1 MTSTTVSLRGVTKRY
16 RSLAALDA
24 VDLDLGSGITGLLGT
39 NGAGKTTMLRVMAT
53 VLAPEEGRVRLLG
66 RDPGDP
72 QARTVASIATYR
84 PEAGSFRVWLFTIAH
99 RVVIDAW
106 RKARP
111 ELSLEGIG
119 EIPEI
124 GVSPEHLAIARDRSR
139 DLAALVALLP
149 VDQANVVQLRL
160 AGLTDSEIAVV
171 LGRSHGAIRTAQ
183 HRAIK
188 RLQEL
193 ARAGDDAMRT
203 RL

>member
-1 MTSTTVSLRGVTKRY
+1 VGIELV
-16 RSLAALDA
+16 ALTQEPGNTARAWADE
-24 VDLDLGSGITGLLGT
+24 D
-39 NGAGKTTMLRVMAT
+39 
-53 VLAPEEGRVRLLG
+53 ERLLAVRSRVD
-66 RDPGDP
+66 RDSFALLYDRYVNRIYGYCFRRLQTRERAED
-72 QARTVASIATYR
+72 ATSETFLKAVASIATYR

-160 AGLTDSEIAVV
+160 AGLTDREIAVV

-193 ARAGDDAMRT
+193 ARAGDDTMRT

>member
-1 MTSTTVSLRGVTKRY
+1 M
-16 RSLAALDA
+16 ALIQEPGNTARAWADE
-24 VDLDLGSGITGLLGT
+24 D
-39 NGAGKTTMLRVMAT
+39 
-53 VLAPEEGRVRLLG
+53 ERLLAVRSRVD
-66 RDPGDP
+66 RDSFALLYDRYVNRIYGYCFRRLQTREHAED
-72 QARTVASIATYR
+72 ATSETFLKAIASIATYR
-84 PEAGSFRVWLFTIAH
+84 PEAGSFRAWLFTIAH

-160 AGLTDSEIAVV
+160 AGLTDREIAVV

-193 ARAGDDAMRT
+193 ARAGDHTMRT